1 MASRATRKHKNSAPP
16 APTTANKRARRQEAD
31 QPAARKATA
40 SRART
45 SRAKK
50 TIDQEQQTDEPQQEM
65 TVSRATLPRQASTPV
80 PDEQQ
85 QRTSSPPIYPYEPDI
100 IVQQAQLQTTSSNAS
115 TVEGEDYARAPSRN
129 DQTPGIGVSG
139 RYNGNANDAT
149 ASFIETVNGLLRTIR
164 DATVSENGPRA
175 GQLNYLKDLSEF
187 RGNPLKWTHF
197 EAMYRE
203 STRNYGYSNRENIAR
218 LQKAIHGKAAE
229 RVGTL
234 LDTATDPEKV
244 MESLE
249 MQFGNS
255 AAIANTI
262 SEDIYRLRS
271 LKEGKCNIVEFANG
285 INNAVSAFKSVN
297 LENHLSN
304 INLMRHAMNKLPS
317 GLTTA
322 FYDYAAG
329 VTNEIT
335 GLEKLADFLQQK
347 ARNAVKSGL
356 LEASTLLTHRDDDRA
371 RKPRDVPR
379 RERNNEG
386 RPGRSAHIC
395 TMVDRE
401 RSTSRER
408 GVNRSGCVFCL
419 REGHV
424 LADCHKFTRE
434 SVQCRHAL
442 VKQLRVCFRCL
453 KSGHMARECPEKS
466 GCTIYSGSTIT
477 VIDKNLAKQIGLQG
491 ENVNVSVKGLWS
503 GSTQR
508 KCQRVMFVA
517 EGTRGAQI
525 IEHALTVANLELPLQ
540 RIPSEIIRRVQEQ
553 EGLDLETYQNAQPKI
568 LLGQDNWRLLESSE
582 SRRVNGTCLVL
593 SNSPL
598 GWAIHGYLEDDQKKT
613 RSLFAHAIR
622 CTDERP
628 DSDSRL
634 ALLKL
639 DTLVRGYFDLD
650 NLGVAAPKG
659 SERGEDRAMK
669 ILKETTKRV
678 GNVWET
684 GLLWKSDRL
693 PNLNTR
699 ATVMKRLRATDKKLD
714 RDPLFAS
721 LYYKEMD
728 RLIENGYATKTK
740 VNAKNPRERYVS
752 HFGVQNVNKPGK
764 VRLVFDAAEKTDGI
778 SMNDLLDTGPDLLES
793 LLGVLLRYRQHPFAV
808 KADIQDMYLRVKVIE
823 KDRASQLF
831 LYRGD
836 DRQRE
841 PDVYAMTCL
850 IFGSK
855 SSPCSALYV
864 KNCNAER
871 YAETKPV
878 AARSIIKNSYM
889 DDYLVSGGSIE
900 EMQKLVRDV
909 KQINSEANFVLHGW
923 ASNDER
929 IVKFV
934 NKDEKLGRETKAS
947 LCNVEERVLGL
958 YWDCENDKLSFNVGI
973 NKIDDN
979 VLLGNLKPTKR
990 EFCSIIMSVYDPLGL
1005 LSPFLLCAK
1014 AIMQDIWRSGVG
1026 WDARIREKEF
1036 IAWKQ
1041 WLTNLVAIKDCSI
1054 PRCFISIG
1062 TDYFRTQL
1070 HVFCDASLQAYA
1082 AAAYLRTESHDGKVD
1097 VSLVMAKTRVA
1108 PVKPTTVPRLEL
1120 QAAVLGARIASTVSE
1135 ELDIKISEKIFWSDS
1150 TTVLQWIRAGPRLKQ
1165 TFVRNRLGEI
1175 GDKTQISE
1183 WRWIPTRANP
1193 ADDATRPSKEP
1204 MRPTDRWFV
1213 GPEFLH
1219 RASQTWPKEKSLL
1232 GTEKQEINALESRQE
1247 FVGMATTNIAS
1258 APITGQ
1264 LFGWHGLL
1272 IVGSRMQKY
1281 AHRWIDHAFGK
1292 REQTSLSSP
1301 RETMSLQEV
1310 RYKAAHFWYRE
1321 IQSYCFP
1328 EEIDALQRGTAVRKG
1343 GSLSASSAIMAIQRF
1358 ACRRGFPR
1366 AMYSD
1371 NGTNFAKASKELR
1384 DAVLGLDNNKLRQY
1398 SDTKGFEWHFNPP
1411 EAPYMGGAWERQ
1423 VRSVKIAL
1431 NHALKDQA
1439 PFEEVLITL
1448 LAETEHMVNSRPLT
1462 HVSVDPRDEEALT
1475 PNHFLIGTSSG
1486 HLRLERYES
1495 EILNPRKTFEIAQQL
1510 AQAFWKKWLREY
1522 LPTLLPRKKW
1532 YSPEPQLKVGD
1543 IVLIL
1548 DYQASRNSWRKGKI
1562 IEIYPN
1568 ASDGM
1573 FELLKS
1579 ERAKAN

>member
-1 MASRATRKHKNSAPP
+1 
-16 APTTANKRARRQEAD
+16 
-31 QPAARKATA
+31 
-40 SRART
+40 
-45 SRAKK
+45 
-50 TIDQEQQTDEPQQEM
+50 
-65 TVSRATLPRQASTPV
+65 
-80 PDEQQ
+80 
-85 QRTSSPPIYPYEPDI
+85 
-100 IVQQAQLQTTSSNAS
+100 
-115 TVEGEDYARAPSRN
+115 
-129 DQTPGIGVSG
+129 
-139 RYNGNANDAT
+139 
-149 ASFIETVNGLLRTIR
+149 
-164 DATVSENGPRA
+164 
-175 GQLNYLKDLSEF
+175 
-187 RGNPLKWTHF
+187 
-197 EAMYRE
+197 
-203 STRNYGYSNRENIAR
+203 
-218 LQKAIHGKAAE
+218 
-229 RVGTL
+229 
-234 LDTATDPEKV
+234 
-244 MESLE
+244 
-249 MQFGNS
+249 
-255 AAIANTI
+255 
-262 SEDIYRLRS
+262 
-271 LKEGKCNIVEFANG
+271 
-285 INNAVSAFKSVN
+285 
-297 LENHLSN
+297 
-304 INLMRHAMNKLPS
+304 
-317 GLTTA
+317 
-322 FYDYAAG
+322 
-329 VTNEIT
+329 
-335 GLEKLADFLQQK
+335 
-347 ARNAVKSGL
+347 
-356 LEASTLLTHRDDDRA
+356 
-371 RKPRDVPR
+371 
-379 RERNNEG
+379 
-386 RPGRSAHIC
+386 
-395 TMVDRE
+395 
-401 RSTSRER
+401 
-408 GVNRSGCVFCL
+408 
-419 REGHV
+419 
-424 LADCHKFTRE
+424 
-434 SVQCRHAL
+434 
-442 VKQLRVCFRCL
+442 
-453 KSGHMARECPEKS
+453 
-466 GCTIYSGSTIT
+466 
-477 VIDKNLAKQIGLQG
+477 
-491 ENVNVSVKGLWS
+491 
-503 GSTQR
+503 
-508 KCQRVMFVA
+508 MFVA

-525 IEHALTVANLELPLQ
+525 IEHALTVVNLELPLQ
-540 RIPSEIIRRVQEQ
+540 RIPSKIIRRVQEQ
-553 EGLDLETYQNAQPKI
+553 EGLDLETHRNAQPKI
-568 LLGQDNWRLLESSE
+568 LLGQDNWRLIESSE
-582 SRRVNGTCLVL
+582 SRRVNGTGLVL

-598 GWAIHGYLEDDQKKT
+598 GWAIHGYLEDDQRKT
-613 RSLFAHAIR
+613 RSFFVHAVH
-622 CTDERP
+622 CTDGGP
-628 DSDSRL
+628 DSDPRL
-634 ALLKL
+634 VLVEL

-669 ILKETTKRV
+669 ILKETTRRV
-678 GNVWET
+678 GKVWET

-699 ATVMKRLRATDKKLD
+699 ATAMKRLRATEKKLD

-721 LYYKEMD
+721 LYYKEMN

-764 VRLVFDAAEKTDGI
+764 VRLVFDTAEKTDGI
-778 SMNDLLDTGPDLLES
+778 SMNNLLDTGPDLLES
-793 LLGVLLRYRQHPFAV
+793 LLGVLLRFRQHPFAV

-831 LYRGD
+831 LYRED

-871 YAETKPV
+871 YAETTPV

-909 KQINSEANFVLHGW
+909 KQINSEANFVLHRW

-958 YWDCENDKLSFNVGI
+958 YWDCENDKLSFNIGI

-1014 AIMQDIWRSGVG
+1014 AIMQDVWRSGVG
-1026 WDARIREKEF
+1026 WDARIREEEF

-1108 PVKPTTVPRLEL
+1108 PVKPTTIPRLEL

-1183 WRWIPTRANP
+1183 WRWVPTRANP

-1219 RASQTWPKEKSLL
+1219 GASQTWPKEKSLL
-1232 GTEKQEINALESRQE
+1232 GTEILKINALESRQE
-1247 FVGMATTNIAS
+1247 FVGMMTTNIAS
-1258 APITGQ
+1258 APITAQ

-1272 IVGSRMQKY
+1272 IVGSRIQKY
-1281 AHRWIDHAFGK
+1281 AHRWIDRALGK
-1292 REQTSLSSP
+1292 REQMSLSGP

-1321 IQSYCFP
+1321 IQSDCFP

-1343 GSLSASSAIMAIQRF
+1343 RRLVSLKPFFDKLKILRAEGRVKTIGEQSIAYNPIILDARHFATKCLIGAYHKRFLHANNESVVNELRQEFYIIGLRRRLRSLAKSCIICRMRRTKPNSPPMADLPRCRVAHNQRSFSHCGVDYFGPMLVKIGRRREKRWGVLFTCMTTRAIHLELANSLSASSAIMAIQRF

-1384 DAVLGLDNNKLRQY
+1384 DAVLGLDNDKLRQY

-1411 EAPYMGGAWERQ
+1411 EAPHMGGAWERQ

-1439 PFEEVLITL
+1439 PFEEILITL
-1448 LAETEHMVNSRPLT
+1448 LAEIEHMVNSRPLT

-1495 EILNPRKTFEIAQQL
+1495 KILNPRKTFEIAQQL

-1532 YSPEPQLKVGD
+1532 HSPEPQLKVGD

-1568 ASDGM
+1568 ASDGIVRVAKVRAG
-1573 FELLKS
+1573 KS
-1579 ERAKAN
+1579 ELTRPVHKLVKICDSL